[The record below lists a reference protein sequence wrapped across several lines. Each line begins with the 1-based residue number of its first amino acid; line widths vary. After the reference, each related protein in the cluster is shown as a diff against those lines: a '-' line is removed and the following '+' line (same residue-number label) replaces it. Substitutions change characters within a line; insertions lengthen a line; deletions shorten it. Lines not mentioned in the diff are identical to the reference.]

1 MTKEEA
7 KLASLIII
15 VCCNWGNFNN
25 TQQSIVQNP
34 QAAALAAAM
43 YKNNQ
48 RGVIKNN
55 FCSMG
60 TDDICLVDG
69 VKLPAPVYY

>member
-7 KLASLIII
+7 KIASLIII

-43 YKNNQ
+43 YK
-48 RGVIKNN
+48 K
-55 FCSMG
+55 
-60 TDDICLVDG
+60 
-69 VKLPAPVYY
+69 